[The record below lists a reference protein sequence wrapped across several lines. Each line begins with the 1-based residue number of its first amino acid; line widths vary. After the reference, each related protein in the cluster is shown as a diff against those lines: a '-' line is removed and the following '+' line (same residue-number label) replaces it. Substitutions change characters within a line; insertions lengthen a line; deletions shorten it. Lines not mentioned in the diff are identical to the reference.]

1 MSFMNLSGA
10 FLQEGT
16 ELAQTGMDGNP
27 GDKRSSRVGTS
38 ETRSTMGLVR
48 AEPWQLCAQHC
59 PGLSLP
65 PGTGGAG
72 SASPLCSVTHHE
84 RDPK

>member
-16 ELAQTGMDGNP
+16 ELAQTGMDGDP

-65 PGTGGAG
+65 PGTGGAV
-72 SASPLCSVTHHE
+72 ARHH
-84 RDPK
+84 RCAQ

>member
-16 ELAQTGMDGNP
+16 ELAQTGMDGDP

-38 ETRSTMGLVR
+38 ETCSTMGLV
-48 AEPWQLCAQHC
+48 
-59 PGLSLP
+59 
-65 PGTGGAG
+65 
-72 SASPLCSVTHHE
+72 
-84 RDPK
+84 